1 MRSLDE
7 RADEST
13 DDEHDK
19 AALRQGVQPG
29 PLIFRAVDVDSAG
42 WHDFY
47 VMAGGA
53 AAALTGLVVVAL
65 SMHAKAIMS
74 HPLFRDRAFAAIIA
88 LLTQVF
94 LAAAVLV
101 PHQSGLALGLEV
113 GLAAAFWL
121 ARSIWAIP
129 FIRGNA
135 RRLRNRAYEYRR
147 PASRW
152 ALEWTVWIVWVL
164 ALIGSS
170 ASLLVGATDGLYLL
184 AIAMVLMFGSQV
196 WSAWVLIAE
205 VTE

>member
-1 MRSLDE
+1 
-7 RADEST
+7 
-13 DDEHDK
+13 
-19 AALRQGVQPG
+19 
-29 PLIFRAVDVDSAG
+29 VDTSG

-47 VMAGGA
+47 IMAGGA

-65 SMHAKAIMS
+65 SLHAKAIMA
-74 HPLFRDRAFAAIIA
+74 HALFRDRAFAAIVA

-94 LAAAVLV
+94 LSAAMLV
-101 PHQSGLALGLEV
+101 PDQSATALGAEV
-113 GLAAAFWL
+113 GLVATFWL

-129 FIRGNA
+129 YIRGNA
-135 RRLRNRAYEYRR
+135 GRLRSRAYEYRR

-152 ALEWTVWIVWVL
+152 VLEWTVWIIWVIALL
-164 ALIGSS
+164 ASAVELVIGS
-170 ASLLVGATDGLYLL
+170 ASGLYLL